1 MKHRKA
7 VRELKPSCDSN
18 GKLRREF
25 LEIIKAARERKSD
38 RILRIREMCKKTGR
52 ATSTAWDDD
61 VRKGVLPPQ
70 ISIGERAVGWKES
83 EIDACIEARSLASRL
98 AYVVDMRLFVQSL
111 ISLETT
117 LDSMVIDDKNVP
129 LSTKETYVK
138 GRLS

>member
-18 GKLRREF
+18 GNLKPEF

-52 ATSTAWDDD
+52 AVSTAWGD

-70 ISIGERAVGWKES
+70 IQIGERAVGWMES
-83 EIDACIEARSLASRL
+83 EIDACIQARSLASRL
-98 AYVVDMRLFVQSL
+98 AYVVDMQLFVQSL
-111 ISLETT
+111 ISSKTT
-117 LDSMVIDDKNVP
+117 LDRLVIDDKQAP

-138 GRLS
+138 GGRHE